1 MKNEVRL
8 LIIFVLFLFSLSN
21 LVFAQDEVPLPGISI
36 QVTPTQRPRD
46 LVATLEI
53 LLVLTVLTLAP
64 SILILFTSFTR
75 IIIVFSFIRNALG
88 TRQVPPNQVLI
99 GLALILTFF
108 IMQPTWNEINQNAI
122 QPYVD
127 GKITY
132 EELFDR
138 AMKSIRKFMVAE
150 LVTHHNEDNVF
161 VLANALKQKV
171 ESVENA
177 PDSILISAFVLGEI
191 EVGFK
196 MGILLYIPFI
206 VIDMVVASIL
216 LSLGMIMIPPVL
228 VSLPFKVL
236 IFVLANGW
244 ESVIVSLVKSF
255 TQ

>member
-1 MKNEVRL
+1 MKRFITLLFLIL
-8 LIIFVLFLFSLSN
+8 LISSIFPQEE
-21 LVFAQDEVPLPGISI
+21 APIPGISI
-36 QVTPTQRPRD
+36 QVTPTQQPRD

-75 IIIVFSFIRNALG
+75 IIIVFSFVRNALG

-108 IMQPTWNEINQNAI
+108 IMQPTWNEINTNAL
-122 QPYVD
+122 QPYMD

-132 EELFDR
+132 QEFFSKT
-138 AMKSIRKFMVAE
+138 MGSVRKFMINE
-150 LVTHHNEDNVF
+150 LVNHHNEDNVF
-161 VLANALKQKV
+161 IIASALKQNVNKI
-171 ESVENA
+171 EEAS
-177 PDSILISAFVLGEI
+177 DSLLTAAFVLGEVEI
-191 EVGFK
+191 GFK
-196 MGILLYIPFI
+196 MGILIYIPFI

-236 IFVLANGW
+236 VFVLANGW
-244 ESVIVSLVKSF
+244 ESIIVSLVKSF
-255 TQ
+255 AQ

>member
-1 MKNEVRL
+1 MRRLIIILL
-8 LIIFVLFLFSLSN
+8 LIFIFAISLG
-21 LVFAQDEVPLPGISI
+21 QDEVPIPGISI
-36 QVTPTQRPRD
+36 QVTPNQQPRD

-53 LLVLTVLTLAP
+53 LLILTVLTLAP

-75 IIIVFSFIRNALG
+75 IIIVFSFVRNALG

-108 IMQPTWNEINQNAI
+108 IMQPVWNDINNNALI
-122 QPYVD
+122 PYTE

-132 EELFDR
+132 QEFF
-138 AMKSIRKFMVAE
+138 SNTFSTVRKFMINEIVN
-150 LVTHHNEDNVF
+150 HHNEDNVF
-161 VLANALKQKV
+161 VLASALKQNVNKV
-171 ESVENA
+171 EDAS
-177 PDSILISAFVLGEI
+177 DSLLTAAFVLSEVEI
-191 EVGFK
+191 GFK
-196 MGILLYIPFI
+196 MGILIYVPFI

-244 ESVIVSLVKSF
+244 ESVIVTLVKSF
-255 TQ
+255 SH

>member
-1 MKNEVRL
+1 MKRF
-8 LIIFVLFLFSLSN
+8 ITILFLILMISSIFPQEE
-21 LVFAQDEVPLPGISI
+21 APIPGISI
-36 QVTPTQRPRD
+36 QVTPTQQPRD

-75 IIIVFSFIRNALG
+75 IIIVFSFVRNALG

-108 IMQPTWNEINQNAI
+108 IMQPTWNEINTNAL
-122 QPYVD
+122 QPYMD

-132 EELFDR
+132 QEFFSKT
-138 AMKSIRKFMVAE
+138 MGSVRKFMINE
-150 LVTHHNEDNVF
+150 LINHHNEDNVF
-161 VLANALKQKV
+161 IIASALKQNVNKI
-171 ESVENA
+171 EEA
-177 PDSILISAFVLGEI
+177 PDSLLTSAFVLGEVEI
-191 EVGFK
+191 GFK
-196 MGILLYIPFI
+196 MGILIYIPFI

-236 IFVLANGW
+236 VFVLANGW
-244 ESVIVSLVKSF
+244 ESIIVSLVKSF
-255 TQ
+255 VQ